1 MTIVQIIDK
10 ITAWAEANI
19 CQQIKLKLPD
29 DSAADSSF
37 EYAETT
43 PAAFALFVPTK
54 EKLPPSV
61 AAPIPSLCVQ
71 FTEGTD
77 RLVESKGTM
86 KIRLSLSAWN
96 PGTHGPEIFNPNGDG
111 SYSRYNTPE
120 ARAIFTRHGE
130 GWRDVWNFVDAALL
144 AIEKTEYIEGLRVV
158 KEDGIGFGPFME
170 QDAISDWY
178 PYWFAWITFTV
189 ERGIA
194 RAPDY
199 QQFL

>member
-10 ITAWAEANI
+10 ITAWADANI
-19 CQQIKLKLPD
+19 CKQIKLKLPD
-29 DSAADSSF
+29 DNAADSSF
-37 EYAETT
+37 DYTETN

-77 RLVESKGTM
+77 RLTENKGTLKVRM
-86 KIRLSLSAWN
+86 SLSAWN
-96 PGTHGPEIFNPNGDG
+96 PGTHGPELFHANGNG
-111 SYSRYNTPE
+111 SYTRYNTPE
-120 ARAIFTRHGE
+120 ARALFTRHGE

-144 AIEKTEYIEGLRVV
+144 ALESTEYIDGLRIV
-158 KEDGIGFGPFME
+158 KEDGISFGPFME

-189 ERGIA
+189 ERGLA
-194 RAPDY
+194 RAPEY
-199 QQFL
+199 HQYL